1 MQTYQA
7 QTAATSGP
15 DRQQIGKQIELAPGV
30 MLACFTMKF
39 SRNEEIFAEEEHA
52 DFVYKVLS
60 GAVRDVRVLDDGR
73 RQIGA
78 FHLPGDVFGLEC
90 GDRHRY
96 SAEAVADSEIALVR
110 RTALDRAADADGAA
124 ARKLWSVTSHDL
136 QRLQDHL
143 MLLGRKSAVERV
155 ASFLMDLSVR
165 QNQTNM
171 VDLPMPRGDIADYLG
186 LTIET
191 VSRTFTQLEREQ
203 AIAMPSSRHIV
214 LRDRLALVD
223 HESAFGEGIDRAA

>member
-1 MQTYQA
+1 MQTFQA
-7 QTAATSGP
+7 QTATAIP
-15 DRQQIGKQIELAPGV
+15 ADRQQIGKQIELTPGV
-30 MLACFTMKF
+30 TLACFTMKF

-52 DFVYKVLS
+52 DFVYKVIS

-78 FHLPGDVFGLEC
+78 FHLPGDVFGMEC
-90 GDRHRY
+90 GDCHRY

-110 RTALDRAADADGAA
+110 RSTLDKAADADGSA
-124 ARKLWSVTSHDL
+124 ARKLWGVTSHDL

-143 MLLGRKSAVERV
+143 MLLGRKSAAERV
-155 ASFLMDLSVR
+155 ASFLIDLSR
-165 QNQTNM
+165 RLNQQKV
-171 VDLPMPRGDIADYLG
+171 VDLPMPRSDIADYLG

-191 VSRTFTQLEREQ
+191 VSRTFTQLEREH

-223 HESAFGEGIDRAA
+223 HESNLGVDISRAA